1 MNDICMGAF
10 ELPKTQAMLDKHK
23 ELSSVIDN
31 LNLDAK
37 THNKFVGEMVEY
49 VSWLHME
56 SWRQGLEFGLKVAE
70 IEGENKGNITR
81 VDRRKGGAK
90 SWSKGKTG

>member
-1 MNDICMGAF
+1 MSDIFIDKVAI
-10 ELPKTQAMLDKHK
+10 PKTQAMLDKYK
-23 ELSSVIDN
+23 EFGAIIDS

-37 THNKFVGEMVEY
+37 AHNKFVGETVEY
-49 VSWLHME
+49 VSWLHVE
-56 SWRQGLEFGLKVAE
+56 AWLQGLEFGLKVAE